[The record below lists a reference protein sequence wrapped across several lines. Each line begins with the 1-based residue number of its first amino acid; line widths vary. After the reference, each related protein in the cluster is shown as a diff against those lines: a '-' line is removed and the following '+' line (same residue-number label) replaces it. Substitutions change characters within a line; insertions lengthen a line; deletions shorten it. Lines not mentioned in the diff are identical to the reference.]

1 MPQTTPEQTALRV
14 AVILGSS
21 GSSKNLLDQVMPLLG
36 GDGAI
41 EIKGVFLEEAGIQH
55 AAELPFVKEL
65 CRVTFNVREFN
76 SEQFERALALRM
88 RTARRAISVLAR
100 HAGVQ
105 HSFHNVRG
113 SAVSLVQETASQSD
127 ITIFEPA
134 RKAVATM
141 TPHSGLRR
149 PRQQIVVAI
158 GDEDFGR
165 KAMAVATHLAEGRMN
180 RVSVLLLPSFAAG
193 DSELGIIINGGEQ
206 AMPGQVR
213 IIPGYDI
220 SSLAEAVQAE
230 GAAILVAGATG
241 VFMQQDTLQAMR
253 ERLHCTVCLVR

>member
-1 MPQTTPEQTALRV
+1 MPRTTPEQTPLRV

-21 GSSKNLLDQVMPLLG
+21 GSSRSLLDQVMPLLG
-36 GDGAI
+36 RDGAI
-41 EIKGVFLEEAGIQH
+41 EIKGVFLEEAGVQH

-100 HAGVQ
+100 RAGVQ

-113 SAVSLVQETASQSD
+113 SAVGLVQETASQSD

-141 TPHSGLRR
+141 TPHTGIRR
-149 PRQQIVVAI
+149 PRQRIVVAI
-158 GDEDFGR
+158 CDEKTGR
-165 KAMAVATHLAEGRMN
+165 KAMAVASHLAEGRMS
-180 RVSVLLLPSFAAG
+180 RVSVLLIPSSAAD
-193 DSELGIIINGGEQ
+193 DSELGGIFNGDKQ
-206 AMPGQVR
+206 ARPGQVR

-220 SSLAEAVQAE
+220 QSLIEAVQAE
-230 GAAILVAGATG
+230 GAAILVAGATKI
-241 VFMQQDTLQAMR
+241 FMQKEALQAIR
-253 ERLHCTVCLVR
+253 ERLRCTVCLVR